1 MLEVEDIRIQV
12 MTNFLAEQTEPIED
26 ATQGEQGRPTRGR
39 QAPCPPGLRRHR
51 PSAVPG
57 GFAVGQNPPCSAVLM
72 LAGRQY
78 QCDLPT
84 DAHGRHDG
92 WKHSSKAAEAIWCD
106 DATTELGDEP
116 ALPLTL
122 KDIGDLHGAIGRGET
137 AVQYWKGR
145 AGAAETA
152 LVKAVEQLRRHQTTS
167 DYEQGY
173 EHGAASAIKAYMQVQ
188 AERNELRAKIARI
201 EMLAHLFDTVPSRRL
216 TDVLTS
222 DTRDVPKGPTQP
234 ELE

>member
-1 MLEVEDIRIQV
+1 MLEVELARIQV

-26 ATQGEQGRPTRGR
+26 ATQGEQGHSTRGR
-39 QAPCPPGLRRHR
+39 QAARPPGLRRHR
-51 PSAVPG
+51 PTEVLEGSA
-57 GFAVGQNPPCSAVLM
+57 AGQNPPCSAVLM

-84 DAHGRHDG
+84 DAYGRHDG
-92 WKHSSKAAEAIWCD
+92 WRHSSKAAEAIWCD
-106 DATTELGDEP
+106 DAATEWGDEP

-173 EHGAASAIKAYMQVQ
+173 EHGAASATKAYVQVQ
-188 AERNELRAKIARI
+188 TERDELRAKIARI
-201 EMLAHLFDTVPSRRL
+201 EMLAHLFETVPSRRL
-216 TDVLTS
+216 LDVLTS
-222 DTRDVPKGPTQP
+222 DIRDVPNGHTQP

>member
-1 MLEVEDIRIQV
+1 
-12 MTNFLAEQTEPIED
+12 MTNFRAEQAEPIED
-26 ATQGEQGRPTRGR
+26 ATQGEQGSSNRDR
-39 QAPCPPGLRRHR
+39 QAARRPGLRRR
-51 PSAVPG
+51 GLTEVPRGSASE
-57 GFAVGQNPPCSAVLM
+57 QNPPCSAVLM

-92 WKHSSKAAEAIWCD
+92 WRHSSKAAEAIWCD
-106 DATTELGDEP
+106 DAATEWGDKP

-122 KDIGDLHGAIGRGET
+122 KDIGDMHGAIGRGET
-137 AVQYWKGR
+137 AIQYWRGR
-145 AGAAETA
+145 ADAAEAA
-152 LVKAVEQLRRHQTTS
+152 LAKAVEQLRRHQTTS

-173 EHGAASAIKAYMQVQ
+173 EHGAASATKAYVRVQ

-201 EMLAHLFDTVPSRRL
+201 EVLAQLFETVPSRRL
-216 TDVLTS
+216 MDALSSDV
-222 DTRDVPKGPTQP
+222 RDAPNGHIQP